1 MRTVQLR
8 LPDEGM
14 EIADRLLANG
24 RWESFEALV
33 MAGLLRLEE
42 DLQVETPDF
51 ADEVR
56 LGLEQAGRGE
66 LVDGPPVLQRL
77 RNKLEASRK
86 LPA

>member
-1 MRTVQLR
+1 
-8 LPDEGM
+8 M

-24 RWESFEALV
+24 QWESFEALV

-42 DLQVETPDF
+42 DLPVEPPDV
-51 ADEVR
+51 ADELR
-56 LGLEQAGRGE
+56 LGLEQADRGE